1 MIAETISARN
11 DWRVK
16 KKIALSP
23 QTALW
28 SISMESPKSYHLPPW
43 RQGCIAKK
51 HLDLERQIIEPDTLH
66 SILRWARIASKH
78 VNVNNGKNTSVNA
91 NSNLWG
97 ERYERNISAF
107 ALANLSGSEIFF
119 ISLCQF
125 WSATEA
131 RIPLCRHGIDS
142 EQKTTS
148 RGANLAW
155 TISLRNCITR

>member
-78 VNVNNGKNTSVNA
+78 VNVNNGK
-91 NSNLWG
+91 
-97 ERYERNISAF
+97 
-107 ALANLSGSEIFF
+107 
-119 ISLCQF
+119 
-125 WSATEA
+125 
-131 RIPLCRHGIDS
+131 RHFS
-142 EQKTTS
+142 QCKFE
-148 RGANLAW
+148 
-155 TISLRNCITR
+155 SLRWKIGAKYFCVCPGKLIWKWNIFHQSLPILVCDRSKNSLVPTWHWFRTKDDQQRSKSGVDNIPEKLHT